1 MAAPRILPSDSMLQ
15 KYVERGLTHQQ
26 IADLITKESGV
37 PVARSTVSAALSRA
51 GLTTRTRYDE
61 MIPWKRIRVEHNHHY
76 ALTMLRLEA
85 RHRMGSQ
92 LTEDQSKRLESWKQR
107 LVDEDAVVVY
117 LPDTDEGFYYV
128 RRKPSDGESMVRLR

>member
-15 KYVERGLTHQQ
+15 KYVERGLTHQE

-85 RHRMGSQ
+85 RRRMDSQ

-107 LVDEDAVVVY
+107 LEDEDAVVVY